1 LIGGLYSKLTE
12 RLKIDHV
19 WASVALVGVLV
30 FLNLQPIRP
39 HDFWWHMAIG
49 REIVDTGQIPVVDA
63 YSQTQR
69 GMPYPSYSMFWL
81 MEVTFYL
88 IYSLGGPALIVFFHS
103 LTISS
108 AYATLLWLSM
118 KVSGSWRWAALGMLF
133 AAMLG
138 FNDWNVRPQAV
149 TFLLGA
155 IYLQAI
161 HALRG
166 GAGRRWLLVF
176 PAGML
181 VWVNSHGTFFI
192 GLVIIGLWLAEEV
205 WLGWR
210 ARAGKGRWNGLVIP
224 LMAFLGSVLVCLMN
238 PRGIDVISYLIQMFS
253 SSPVQYLASEW
264 AAPSF
269 DTLPGAFF
277 LVGLLF
283 SAAILV
289 VSPKRPSFYQL
300 MIFLLFAALSLKTSR
315 GIVWFGITMAP
326 ILAEHFQ
333 AISAIFPHRNWQNSI
348 SPGVSRRLNGLF
360 VSVILFMGVISLPW
374 FKQYLPL
381 PELKRGLISSETP
394 IHATEFLLEGF
405 YPGPLFHHMPYG
417 SYLIWAAQPDYPVFV
432 DSRIEL
438 YPIEQWLDY
447 ILISNAGEGWE
458 MVLENYGIK
467 TMLLS
472 LQEQPNIVYAAR
484 FSEFWKYVYSDSQS
498 VIYTRDE

>member
-1 LIGGLYSKLTE
+1 M
-12 RLKIDHV
+12 
-19 WASVALVGVLV
+19 GVLV

-63 YSQTQR
+63 YSLTQR

-88 IYSLGGPALIVFFHS
+88 VYSLGGPALIVFFHS

-118 KVSGSWRWAALGMLF
+118 KVSGSWRWAASGMLF

-138 FNDWNVRPQAV
+138 FNDWNVRPQAA

-155 IYLQAI
+155 IFLQAI
-161 HALRG
+161 YALRG
-166 GAGRRWLLVF
+166 GRGRRWLLVF

-181 VWVNSHGTFFI
+181 VWVNSHGSFII
-192 GLVIIGLWLAEEV
+192 GLVVIGLWLADEV

-210 ARAGKGRWNGLVIP
+210 ERKGKARWNGLVVP
-224 LMAFLGSVLVCLMN
+224 LMALLGAVLACLLN
-238 PRGIDVISYLIQMFS
+238 PRGVGIISYLNQMLA

-264 AAPSF
+264 AAPTF
-269 DTLPGAFF
+269 DTLPGALF
-277 LVGLLF
+277 LTGLLF
-283 SAAILV
+283 SAAV
-289 VSPKRPSFYQL
+289 VAISPKRPSFYQL
-300 MIFLLFAALSLKTSR
+300 MTFLLFAALSLKTSR
-315 GIVWFGITMAP
+315 GIVWFGIAMAP
-326 ILAEHFQ
+326 ILAEHFW
-333 AISAIFPHRNWQNSI
+333 AISALSANRNWKASI
-348 SPGVSRRLNGLF
+348 SPAVSHRLNRLF
-360 VSVILFMGVISLPW
+360 VSLILFIGVITLPW

-394 IHATEFLLEGF
+394 VQATEFLMEGF

-438 YPIEQWLDY
+438 YPYEQWLDY
-447 ILISNAGEGWE
+447 ILVSDAGDGWDG
-458 MVLENYGIK
+458 VLEHYGIR
-467 TMLLS
+467 TLMLS
-472 LQEQPNIVYAAR
+472 QREQPNIVNAVR
-484 FSEFWKYVYSDSQS
+484 SSGFWKQVYSDSQS
-498 VIYTRDE
+498 VIYYRDE